1 MERLLIEWTPV
12 HLTDDRQDLP
22 DENDEGFW
30 PSLDR
35 KAAGWIGDNPERSF
49 AEQWRPPK
57 NAWRPS
63 SGAIGVISESVA
75 RAALAIPIGQGCR
88 RLMTVESAGLW
99 GIESDSDA
107 EYLASVF
114 ADEQEHTEGRANDAR
129 PAVVGWRDR
138 GKGVGRCLRLRKSPK
153 SDRCRPPSTG
163 GRQRGSLRHMAPAAC
178 SWRSWP
184 PWRSPTW
191 PDM

>member
-49 AEQWRPPK
+49 AEQQEAAEERMAAFKRGDW
-57 NAWRPS
+57 
-63 SGAIGVISESVA
+63 GYIGVRA

-114 ADEQEHTEGRANDAR
+114 ADEQETLKGELMTLSRLLSAGEIEEKES
-129 PAVVGWRDR
+129 AVVC
-138 GKGVGRCLRLRKSPK
+138 V
-153 SDRCRPPSTG
+153 
-163 GRQRGSLRHMAPAAC
+163 
-178 SWRSWP
+178 
-184 PWRSPTW
+184 
-191 PDM
+191 